1 MTAITNLRYLLAER
15 PEGRA
20 VREADFHLDRA
31 PMPEPGDGQV
41 LLRTLFLSLDPY
53 MRGRMSAARSYAPP
67 VEIGA
72 VMTGEAV
79 AEVVASRATGFAAGD
94 IVLAYAGWQQYA
106 ALPAKACEKIDR
118 ARLGDLPLSYLLGVL
133 GMPGATAFFALDTI
147 GKPKAGETVLISA
160 AAGAVGQVA
169 GQIAK
174 RAGCKVIAT
183 AGAADKLDYVTHEL
197 GFDVGIDYKGKDA
210 AALATE
216 IGRHAPHGI
225 DVFFDNV
232 GGVMH
237 DAVMTNLALNARII
251 ICGAI
256 AAYDRLG
263 QSQPGGADTG
273 PRWNRQLLVKRALM
287 QGFLVSDHRA
297 RWGEFRTAM
306 TEWLTSGRIRY
317 REDIVEGIEAAP
329 RAFIGLL
336 GGANRGKLL
345 VRGAG

>member
-1 MTAITNLRYLLAER
+1 MTETNQRFLLAER

-20 VREADFHLDRA
+20 VRESDFRLDTR
-31 PMPEPGDGQV
+31 PLPEPGDGQV
-41 LLRTLFLSLDPY
+41 LLRTLYLSLDPY

-67 VEIGA
+67 VELGA
-72 VMTGEAV
+72 VMTGEVV
-79 AEVVASRATGFAAGD
+79 AEVVASRAPGFAAGD
-94 IVLAYAGWQQYA
+94 IVLAYAGWQRYA

-118 ARLGDLPLSYLLGVL
+118 APLDDLPLSYLLGVL
-133 GMPGATAFFALDTI
+133 GMPGATAYFALDTI

-174 RAGCKVIAT
+174 LAGCTVIAT
-183 AGAADKLDYVTHEL
+183 AGAADKLDYVTREL

-210 AALATE
+210 AALAAE
-216 IGRHAPHGI
+216 IARHAPDGI

-232 GGVMH
+232 GGVLH
-237 DAVMTNLALNARII
+237 DAVMMNLALKARII

-256 AAYDRLG
+256 SAYDRLG
-263 QSQPGGADTG
+263 QPDTG

-297 RWGEFRTAM
+297 RWGEFRAAM
-306 TEWLTSGRIRY
+306 TGWLTSGRLRY
-317 REDIVEGIEAAP
+317 REDVVEGFEAAP
-329 RAFIGLL
+329 HAFIGLL
-336 GGANRGKLL
+336 AGANRGKLL
-345 VRGAG
+345 VRVAG